1 MKGNSKYNNK
11 LYLIITKSDMN
22 LLFSKMIHLNYSK
35 GNLRSIHYIDISSLH
50 PSPLLKILN
59 NLL

>member
-35 GNLRSIHYIDISSLH
+35 GNLRSIALYRYFIIASFASAKD
-50 PSPLLKILN
+50 LK
-59 NLL
+59 